1 MNSLARN
8 QIIEPKIFE
17 SRVEDDPEE
26 WLERFELLSKLNGWS
41 DEDRLELVQLYMGRK
56 EIAWYKKGK
65 SNFVSWSRFKT
76 EFLVAFINKDAELLA
91 WNKLQKLKQKDFKT
105 VEDLE
110 LELDYWFIKG
120 KIKDESVKFNCLMST
135 LDIKYKRKILES
147 GLKGWKSSID
157 KLKDTERIS
166 RLLED
171 ENSESNL
178 NSKIN
183 EPVSRKVVKIHPEI
197 ESGELMYEAMA
208 KSFEKLSL
216 NIISK
221 IDDVAVKIEDRIKN
235 SKSFPFN
242 HSDMN
247 KPFCYFCKKEGHI
260 KPECPENASYINKMK
275 RANGMTNNGQ
285 QKVNSIEVIY
295 DDNPEDFDDI
305 FVVDKRSNETESYIQ
320 SAKKSKTNP
329 QNEELEK
336 IANQRTKIKRKLI
349 PKMAENSKPY
359 SLLDELLNT
368 YPKINLAQL
377 IAASPSLRNELVS
390 LCKKVEEKEVIQLET
405 EHSRITNC
413 KAIVNIF
420 GKYYWSVVDTG
431 AACSVVSD
439 SLLRKWGIEPDM
451 TSNQLVVTA
460 DGSKHETSGKVS
472 SVPIEIAGYKF
483 PISLVVM
490 KRTDDFLVL
499 GTDWFVQ
506 HGVKIDM
513 RKQELTLPIKD
524 AEVIISLSTRSKD
537 SFIEET
543 EIYTIIKENIQDGL
557 GEDIFKD
564 DRLVDIINKNSDI
577 FVHEIEQLSQTNVV
591 EHKIE
596 ITENRPIKQ

>member
-183 EPVSRKVVKIHPEI
+183 EPVSRK
-197 ESGELMYEAMA
+197 
-208 KSFEKLSL
+208 
-216 NIISK
+216 
-221 IDDVAVKIEDRIKN
+221 
-235 SKSFPFN
+235 
-242 HSDMN
+242 
-247 KPFCYFCKKEGHI
+247 
-260 KPECPENASYINKMK
+260 
-275 RANGMTNNGQ
+275 
-285 QKVNSIEVIY
+285 
-295 DDNPEDFDDI
+295 
-305 FVVDKRSNETESYIQ
+305 
-320 SAKKSKTNP
+320 
-329 QNEELEK
+329 
-336 IANQRTKIKRKLI
+336 
-349 PKMAENSKPY
+349 
-359 SLLDELLNT
+359 
-368 YPKINLAQL
+368 
-377 IAASPSLRNELVS
+377 
-390 LCKKVEEKEVIQLET
+390 
-405 EHSRITNC
+405 
-413 KAIVNIF
+413 
-420 GKYYWSVVDTG
+420 
-431 AACSVVSD
+431 
-439 SLLRKWGIEPDM
+439 
-451 TSNQLVVTA
+451 
-460 DGSKHETSGKVS
+460 
-472 SVPIEIAGYKF
+472 
-483 PISLVVM
+483 
-490 KRTDDFLVL
+490 
-499 GTDWFVQ
+499 
-506 HGVKIDM
+506 
-513 RKQELTLPIKD
+513 
-524 AEVIISLSTRSKD
+524 
-537 SFIEET
+537 
-543 EIYTIIKENIQDGL
+543 
-557 GEDIFKD
+557 
-564 DRLVDIINKNSDI
+564 
-577 FVHEIEQLSQTNVV
+577 
-591 EHKIE
+591 
-596 ITENRPIKQ
+596 